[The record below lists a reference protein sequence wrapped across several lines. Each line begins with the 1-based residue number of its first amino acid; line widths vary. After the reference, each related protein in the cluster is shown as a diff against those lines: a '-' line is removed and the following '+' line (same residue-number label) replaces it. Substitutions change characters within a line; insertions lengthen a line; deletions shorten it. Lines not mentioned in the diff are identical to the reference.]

1 MNEVLLC
8 VECNNENDIHAKRC
22 IQCDSRLPAMVTKHV
37 RDGSMAEKLRFS
49 APKMPKPS
57 SNIVVLHLVG
67 RSSPLV
73 LESRPQMVFGRRTPG
88 TRELI
93 VDLALFHGGAM
104 GVSRKHAT
112 LHRTTH
118 GYYMEDMN
126 STNGTR
132 INGFQLTPRRK
143 YRLRDGDEVEFA
155 RLRAVFNFVRTSN

>member
-132 INGFQLTPRRK
+132 VNGQYIAPFKPVPVEHGDRIQLGEMIFFL
-143 YRLRDGDEVEFA
+143 YFSLD
-155 RLRAVFNFVRTSN
+155 